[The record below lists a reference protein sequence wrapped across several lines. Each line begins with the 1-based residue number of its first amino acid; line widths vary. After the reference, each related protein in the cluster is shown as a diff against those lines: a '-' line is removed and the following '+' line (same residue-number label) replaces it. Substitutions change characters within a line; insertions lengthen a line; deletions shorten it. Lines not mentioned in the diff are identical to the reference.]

1 MKPPE
6 SSPWPR
12 RVIIAG
18 FSFSLLGF
26 IILFSNGSSIDAM
39 MNPETSHI
47 VKSTGESSEVIE
59 LEAGCYRLM
68 QIKGEPTLNAT
79 LMNVDGSNVVGEPIT
94 ENNCMKDTQSM
105 NASLVQTGAWQISA
119 GTYSLD
125 ISCDDDC
132 NSATSWFISVNA
144 MQEAFFGN
152 TGLILGSA
160 LCCLSILIIPLGFIL
175 QVSNARQ
182 KHSNVVLM
190 NEQGQPLVLQNLP
203 PHIAQQIQQ
212 EVQLNQNQ
220 QQQVAPPFSDTGL
233 AKPPPDNVRDGTM
246 DVQQGKLM
254 TTEQIYALMR
264 GDVEGAQQPRF
275 QTTQENEKVMDEAAN
290 AAAITSWDEGA
301 PSSFMP
307 NPMVTET
314 QEKIKQRTQ
323 TPQNEP
329 SSSWKDWDEMN

>member
-144 MQEAFFGN
+144 IQA
-152 TGLILGSA
+152 
-160 LCCLSILIIPLGFIL
+160 
-175 QVSNARQ
+175 VSYTHLRA
-182 KHSNVVLM
+182 H
-190 NEQGQPLVLQNLP
+190 
-203 PHIAQQIQQ
+203 
-212 EVQLNQNQ
+212 
-220 QQQVAPPFSDTGL
+220 
-233 AKPPPDNVRDGTM
+233 
-246 DVQQGKLM
+246 
-254 TTEQIYALMR
+254 
-264 GDVEGAQQPRF
+264 
-275 QTTQENEKVMDEAAN
+275 
-290 AAAITSWDEGA
+290 
-301 PSSFMP
+301 
-307 NPMVTET
+307 ET
-314 QEKIKQRTQ
+314 
-323 TPQNEP
+323 
-329 SSSWKDWDEMN
+329 